1 MDLITQ
7 IFLSHERWLTYFQ
20 HSGSKN
26 LDHYYQNII
35 ISQVDELSP
44 LCGAQD
50 IFRGKYTAIFLDN
63 HRGKVL
69 KKLTAREEF

>member
-1 MDLITQ
+1 MMDLITQ

-35 ISQVDELSP
+35 ISQVDKSSP
-44 LCGAQD
+44 LCTLQNWPNFHLHPGE
-50 IFRGKYTAIFLDN
+50 IGM
-63 HRGKVL
+63 
-69 KKLTAREEF
+69 KKQIKNLNT

>member
-1 MDLITQ
+1 MMDLITQ

-35 ISQVDELSP
+35 ISQVDKSSP
-44 LCGAQD
+44 LCDGQ
-50 IFRGKYTAIFLDN
+50 KTK
-63 HRGKVL
+63 KVGINDHIIIS
-69 KKLTAREEF
+69 KGHQIPM